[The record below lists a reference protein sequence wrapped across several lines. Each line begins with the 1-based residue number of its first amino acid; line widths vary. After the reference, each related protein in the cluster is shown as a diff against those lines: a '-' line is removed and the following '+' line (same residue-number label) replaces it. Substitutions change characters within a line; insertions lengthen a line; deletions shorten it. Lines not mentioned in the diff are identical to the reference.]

1 MPNVIIVRRKRDV
14 KISRNAK
21 GDGVIKIDSDA
32 ADLLEKLLR
41 ESDGEL
47 SVRELAS
54 TLIRYA
60 ANDTII
66 KIEDEEG

>member
-1 MPNVIIVRRKRDV
+1 MANIILVKRKRNV
-14 KISRNAK
+14 RISRNSR

-32 ADLLEKLLR
+32 ADLLEKFLR

-47 SVRELAS
+47 NVRELAS
-54 TLIRYA
+54 ALIRYA

-66 KIEDEEG
+66 KIESEEE

>member
-54 TLIRYA
+54 ALIL
-60 ANDTII
+60 I
-66 KIEDEEG
+66 KELCHY

>member
-1 MPNVIIVRRKRDV
+1 MANIILVKRKRNV
-14 KISRNAK
+14 RISRNSR

-54 TLIRYA
+54 ALIRYA

>member
-21 GDGVIKIDSDA
+21 GDGVIKIDSYA

-41 ESDGEL
+41 E
-47 SVRELAS
+47 
-54 TLIRYA
+54 
-60 ANDTII
+60 
-66 KIEDEEG
+66 

>member
-1 MPNVIIVRRKRDV
+1 MANIILVKRKRNV
-14 KISRNAK
+14 RISRNSR

-32 ADLLEKLLR
+32 ADLLEKFLR

-47 SVRELAS
+47 NVRELAS
-54 TLIRYA
+54 ALIRYA